1 MTANRNA
8 STTETVVSETAQPH
22 PELLRT
28 LGKRFPAES
37 PDELH
42 DRALRVIELAEELK
56 RALPA
61 FWAQNPR

>member
-1 MTANRNA
+1 MTAIRNA
-8 STTETVVSETAQPH
+8 SASVSDANETTAPH

-28 LGKRFPAES
+28 LAQRFPHET

-42 DRALRVIELAEELK
+42 DRALRVIELGEELK